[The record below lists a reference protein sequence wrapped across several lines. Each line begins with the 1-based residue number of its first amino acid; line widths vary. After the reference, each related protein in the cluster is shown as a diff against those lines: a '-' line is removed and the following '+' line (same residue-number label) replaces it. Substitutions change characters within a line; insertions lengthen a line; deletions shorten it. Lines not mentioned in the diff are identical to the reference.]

1 MAEKKQ
7 MMYMNILICGS
18 DSDEIIQLEN
28 QLEEVGKE
36 ENIRVNID
44 TNICMNQQL
53 VKNWVTEKYDIL
65 FVNLDNTEK
74 DSLYYAEKIRL
85 KDEKV
90 YIILLSENQEKIQE
104 TFEIMPASYLITPVE
119 KENLRHWVK
128 KVREKIEDHRL
139 YITFNYKRKTYHI
152 PYQKILYLE
161 SQQHKIRVVT
171 EKESY
176 TFYGQLSQIQ
186 KQMEQ
191 GKEIFLRIH
200 QSYLINSRYIYWM
213 DGNTVRTQDGR
224 EFSVSG
230 SCREQAKTAYRMY
243 RNQ

>member
-74 DSLYYAEKIRL
+74 DGL
-85 KDEKV
+85 
-90 YIILLSENQEKIQE
+90 
-104 TFEIMPASYLITPVE
+104 
-119 KENLRHWVK
+119 
-128 KVREKIEDHRL
+128 
-139 YITFNYKRKTYHI
+139 
-152 PYQKILYLE
+152 
-161 SQQHKIRVVT
+161 
-171 EKESY
+171 
-176 TFYGQLSQIQ
+176 
-186 KQMEQ
+186 
-191 GKEIFLRIH
+191 
-200 QSYLINSRYIYWM
+200 
-213 DGNTVRTQDGR
+213 
-224 EFSVSG
+224 
-230 SCREQAKTAYRMY
+230 
-243 RNQ
+243 